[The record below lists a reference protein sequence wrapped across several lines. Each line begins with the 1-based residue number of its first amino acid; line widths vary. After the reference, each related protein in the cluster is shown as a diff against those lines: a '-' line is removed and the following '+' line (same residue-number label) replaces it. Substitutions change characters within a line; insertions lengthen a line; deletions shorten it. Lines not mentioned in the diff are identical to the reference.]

1 MKTLPFREK
10 SVNAYFFLNFLP
22 KGEPFRLFSAGI
34 IPLCNIAIGLKV
46 GVGVFAIFVALILLD
61 IEVEEE
67 EKK

>member
-1 MKTLPFREK
+1 MGKKKPLKDYPGGQRRFLK
-10 SVNAYFFLNFLP
+10 VWGVNV
-22 KGEPFRLFSAGI
+22 FSAGI